1 MIGKP
6 SGAIGILMDLLYSSV
21 CLASILRPY
30 TSCLEYFFI
39 IHYAEIMSKTSEVDH
54 YRMLLSQTVS
64 QLDSI
69 IYEIEDYT
77 MNPRS
82 RLKEFQDLKFDAI
95 PILRKLKDAR
105 KYAQQSYDHYE
116 TF

>member
-1 MIGKP
+1 MKN
-6 SGAIGILMDLLYSSV
+6 
-21 CLASILRPY
+21 
-30 TSCLEYFFI
+30 SCFLNTLES
-39 IHYAEIMSKTSEVDH
+39 MSKSSEIAEYRTLLTQVVD
-54 YRMLLSQTVS
+54 

-77 MNPRS
+77 LNPRS

-105 KYAQQSYDHYE
+105 KYAQQSNRHYE
-116 TF
+116 SF

>member
-1 MIGKP
+1 MSWIKLKN
-6 SGAIGILMDLLYSSV
+6 SRFLNTLDS
-21 CLASILRPY
+21 
-30 TSCLEYFFI
+30 
-39 IHYAEIMSKTSEVDH
+39 MSKSTEIAEYRTLLTQVVD
-54 YRMLLSQTVS
+54 

-77 MNPRS
+77 LNPRS

-105 KYAQQSYDHYE
+105 KYAQQSHRHYE
-116 TF
+116 SF

>member
-1 MIGKP
+1 
-6 SGAIGILMDLLYSSV
+6 
-21 CLASILRPY
+21 
-30 TSCLEYFFI
+30 
-39 IHYAEIMSKTSEVDH
+39 MSKTSEVDH

-95 PILRKLKDAR
+95 PIENKFCGHAKQPYSSTLKS
-105 KYAQQSYDHYE
+105 QSQRACSI
-116 TF
+116 

>member
-1 MIGKP
+1 MEIIWIKLKN
-6 SGAIGILMDLLYSSV
+6 SRFLN
-21 CLASILRPY
+21 
-30 TSCLEYFFI
+30 TLEN
-39 IHYAEIMSKTSEVDH
+39 MSKSTEVAE
-54 YRMLLSQTVS
+54 YRTLLTQVVD

-77 MNPRS
+77 LNPRS

-105 KYAQQSYDHYE
+105 KYAQQSHRHYE
-116 TF
+116 SL

>member
-1 MIGKP
+1 M
-6 SGAIGILMDLLYSSV
+6 L
-21 CLASILRPY
+21 SIKLKNPRFLN
-30 TSCLEYFFI
+30 TLES
-39 IHYAEIMSKTSEVDH
+39 MSKSTEIAEYRTLLTQVVD
-54 YRMLLSQTVS
+54 

-77 MNPRS
+77 LNPRS

-105 KYAQQSYDHYE
+105 KYAQQSNRHYE
-116 TF
+116 SF

>member
-1 MIGKP
+1 MEIIWIKLKNL
-6 SGAIGILMDLLYSSV
+6 SFLN
-21 CLASILRPY
+21 
-30 TSCLEYFFI
+30 TLEN
-39 IHYAEIMSKTSEVDH
+39 MSKSTEVAE
-54 YRMLLSQTVS
+54 YRTLLTQVVD

-77 MNPRS
+77 LNPRS

-105 KYAQQSYDHYE
+105 KYAQQSHRHYE
-116 TF
+116 SL

>member
-1 MIGKP
+1 MKN
-6 SGAIGILMDLLYSSV
+6 
-21 CLASILRPY
+21 
-30 TSCLEYFFI
+30 SCFLNTLES
-39 IHYAEIMSKTSEVDH
+39 MSKSTEIAEYRTLLTQVVD
-54 YRMLLSQTVS
+54 

-77 MNPRS
+77 LNPRS

-105 KYAQQSYDHYE
+105 KYAQQSNRHYE
-116 TF
+116 SF

>member
-1 MIGKP
+1 
-6 SGAIGILMDLLYSSV
+6 
-21 CLASILRPY
+21 
-30 TSCLEYFFI
+30 
-39 IHYAEIMSKTSEVDH
+39 MSKSTEIAEYRTLLTQVVD
-54 YRMLLSQTVS
+54 

-77 MNPRS
+77 LNPRS

-105 KYAQQSYDHYE
+105 KYAQQSHRHYE
-116 TF
+116 SF

>member
-1 MIGKP
+1 MIWIKLKN
-6 SGAIGILMDLLYSSV
+6 SRFLN
-21 CLASILRPY
+21 
-30 TSCLEYFFI
+30 TLES
-39 IHYAEIMSKTSEVDH
+39 MSKSTEIAEYRTLLTQVVD
-54 YRMLLSQTVS
+54 

-77 MNPRS
+77 LNPRS

-105 KYAQQSYDHYE
+105 KYAQQSNRHYE
-116 TF
+116 SF

>member
-1 MIGKP
+1 M
-6 SGAIGILMDLLYSSV
+6 L
-21 CLASILRPY
+21 SIKLKNPRFLN
-30 TSCLEYFFI
+30 TLES
-39 IHYAEIMSKTSEVDH
+39 MSKSTEIAEYRTLLTQVVD
-54 YRMLLSQTVS
+54 

-77 MNPRS
+77 LNPRS

-105 KYAQQSYDHYE
+105 KYAQQSHRHYE
-116 TF
+116 SF

>member
-1 MIGKP
+1 MIWIKLKN
-6 SGAIGILMDLLYSSV
+6 SRFLN
-21 CLASILRPY
+21 
-30 TSCLEYFFI
+30 TLES
-39 IHYAEIMSKTSEVDH
+39 MSKSTEIAEYRTLLTQVVD
-54 YRMLLSQTVS
+54 

-77 MNPRS
+77 LNPRS

-105 KYAQQSYDHYE
+105 KYAQQSHRHYE
-116 TF
+116 SF